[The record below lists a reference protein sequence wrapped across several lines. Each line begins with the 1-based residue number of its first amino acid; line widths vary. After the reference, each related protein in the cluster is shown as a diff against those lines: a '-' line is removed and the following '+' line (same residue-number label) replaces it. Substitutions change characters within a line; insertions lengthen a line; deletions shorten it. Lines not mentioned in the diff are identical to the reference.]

1 MFYLLHFITCSGST
15 LKNISY
21 TELRKHI
28 LNCDTSVLTENLLQ
42 SLIQVSTE
50 LFTVSETP
58 LLLQAVLA
66 HTRSTKE
73 AGGAQSRI

>member
-1 MFYLLHFITCSGST
+1 MLSSITCSGST